1 MKNAEKNNTKKRHP
15 LLKGIVILL
24 TLASALMQSVPLIY
38 SDSFP
43 YGKEFLSIT
52 GLFFPW
58 FMFINLF
65 FLFFWLTTGKKW
77 FFVSLAALV
86 ITAGIPGGY
95 YQINPFAKELNG
107 DSLKVLTY
115 NVKYLG
121 MDYSKSLEKSKDQ
134 ILNFLS
140 EENADIICLQEF
152 DCLPGTFLESID
164 ELKSITKTSHYVF
177 TRYYPGLNN
186 SERILLLTKDKV
198 VNKGSLSDD
207 HSRRYA
213 VYADILRS
221 GDTIRVINCHLQSI
235 YLREEDNLGLEDFRA
250 ENAGIGVIQV
260 KSKRI
265 YAKLATAFQK
275 RAAQSD
281 SLVAFIESSPHK
293 IILCGDFNDT
303 PSSYTY
309 SSVRKHLTDA
319 FRKAGHGSGI
329 TFGEQF
335 PAFRIDYIFHDPEFS
350 PSEFTIHRKIKFS
363 DHYPVSSRVYIKH
376 EM

>member
-1 MKNAEKNNTKKRHP
+1 LKKADKNTTKKRHP
-15 LLKGIVILL
+15 LLKGVLILL
-24 TLASALMQSVPLIY
+24 TLASAVMQSVPLIY
-38 SDSFP
+38 VDNFP
-43 YGKEFLSIT
+43 YGKEFFSIT

-65 FLFFWLTTGKKW
+65 LLFFWLTTGKKW
-77 FFVSLAALV
+77 FLVSLAALV

-95 YQINPFAKELNG
+95 YQINPFGNEVHG

-121 MDYSKSLEKSKDQ
+121 MDYSKSEEKSKDQ
-134 ILNFLS
+134 ILDFLS
-140 EENADIICLQEF
+140 KENADVICLQEF

-164 ELKSITKTSHYVF
+164 ELKNITKTSHYVF
-177 TRYYPGLNN
+177 TRYYPGLKN

-250 ENAGIGVIQV
+250 ENAGIGIIQE

-281 SLVAFIESSPHK
+281 SLVAFIESSPHR

-309 SSVRKHLTDA
+309 FSVKKHLTDV
-319 FRKAGHGSGI
+319 FRKTGHGSGI
-329 TFGEQF
+329 TFGDNF
-335 PAFRIDYIFHDPEFS
+335 PAFRIDYIFHDPDFS
-350 PSEFTIHRKIKFS
+350 PSEFTIHKKEKFS
-363 DHYPVSSRVYIKH
+363 DHYPVTSRIYLKSS
-376 EM
+376 M